1 MPTLPFTLKLHRFG
15 LLGILGFSFF
25 FFFEKKKRKSRGG
38 FGHPI
43 PAVWGWPGLWGWS
56 DHPERPPRKKKK
68 KKKKRNGFELLGVAG
83 PSLRAWGWLR
93 PPPMTTP
100 RPLGVVRPPPT
111 AQTHFVFFFF
121 FFLVAFRGG
130 RTTPK
135 GLGWLRPPPYG
146 RYGWPKPPHPAIP
159 PPPPLFF

>member
-15 LLGILGFSFF
+15 LLGILGFIFF
-25 FFFEKKKRKSRGG
+25 FFFLKKKRKSRGG

-43 PAVWGWPGLWGWS
+43 PAVWGWPSLWGWS
-56 DHPERPPRKKKK
+56 GHPERPPRKK

-121 FFLVAFRGG
+121 FLGG
-130 RTTPK
+130 L
-135 GLGWLRPPPYG
+135 LGWPDHPQRPGVASATPIMG
-146 RYGWPKPPHPAIP
+146 G
-159 PPPPLFF
+159 